1 MPARPGK
8 VAKPRM
14 VAKPGLVGAKPGKV
28 AKPGMAA
35 KPAMAAK
42 SVMWSP
48 GAPAAP
54 AAPAAPTSLSAT
66 NLAGQPPSN
75 PLTDEKHGIGANGG
89 MFGKPDFTK
98 AAIQVTAQDQGVVG
112 TKAPNYGAAD
122 PRDDEYWRNLAIIT
136 GNLNEGLA
144 SIGQRGSSAT
154 DPGSGQYAL
163 AWKDYQRDTKDMNE
177 ARETGRKS
185 LARSMIGTGL
195 LRSGYQQMR
204 QDEGDSE
211 LLTGLSRVGDEYQS
225 ELAGYDT
232 QRGALERQ
240 ARMDESDAF
249 AAAVARRNA
258 AAIENVA
265 TGDPINK
272 PPEQTIFPNG
282 KGTAKPNATSKQKG
296 SSAGT
301 AKGTGGVAPPSKP
314 SKSLK
319 QFNSR
324 IKRLQKRI
332 KNAKSPKK
340 KKQLRKTLQKVRKN
354 KNTLYGKRN

>member
-1 MPARPGK
+1 MAQRRNLLAKAGTGK
-8 VAKPRM
+8 L
-14 VAKPGLVGAKPGKV
+14 GS
-28 AKPGMAA
+28 A

-42 SVMWSP
+42 PSM
-48 GAPAAP
+48 GAPRAP
-54 AAPAAPTSLSAT
+54 SAPAAPTTRSAT

-75 PLTDEKHGIGANGG
+75 PLTEQKHGIGANGG

-98 AAIQVTAQDQGVVG
+98 AAIQITAQDQGVIG

-163 AWKDYQRDTKDMNE
+163 AWKDYQRDVKDMNE

-211 LLTGLSRVGDEYQS
+211 LLTSLTRTGDDYQS

-240 ARMDESDAF
+240 ARMDESDSF

-258 AAIENVA
+258 AAVENA
-265 TGDPINK
+265 ASGDPINK
-272 PPEQTIFPNG
+272 G
-282 KGTAKPNATSKQKG
+282 SGSKR
-296 SSAGT
+296 T
-301 AKGTGGVAPPSKP
+301 AKGSWDSDVKL
-314 SKSLK
+314 KSLA
-319 QFNSR
+319 QFNKR
-324 IKRLQKRI
+324 IERLQNRI
-332 KNAKSPKK
+332 QNTNNAKQR
-340 KKQLRKTLQKVRKN
+340 KQLQKTLQKVRKN
-354 KNTLYGKRN
+354 KNSMYGKRN